1 MIICENKSP
10 LFIEIINLSLDILLG
25 LLYSVCYFS
34 GWNIY
39 GNVCYLCELW
49 YLTTAALSMPNKCE
63 CLRSRLYVSTNNRST
78 KRKSASNLLI
88 MSVLLSPGCQK
99 QVNNT
104 ICSFVEAIPQTAVP
118 FEPFWL
124 KCEYLIQT
132 CTWPD
137 WSCDVTRFWLWMDRR
152 SCTVAKRII
161 IFSL

>member
-118 FEPFWL
+118 FEPFWFS
-124 KCEYLIQT
+124 EMRIFDIDVYL
-132 CTWPD
+132 
-137 WSCDVTRFWLWMDRR
+137 TRLVMRRYTILTMDGPQ
-152 SCTVAKRII
+152 K
-161 IFSL
+161 LYGG